1 MPKLSEKKK
10 VGLHMLAEGQTV
22 AEVAHALGVHVQAVY
37 KWKAKAKHQAYA
49 AVFAETKKPVTVEEI
64 KQELEQENIPED
76 ASEAIAKF
84 LISKKWN
91 RLEEL
96 NKLCEKGNV
105 SAISLWLKETEKAEK
120 EHAPKDKP
128 APTIEFNLTV
138 QAPKKNFIDVTP
150 SAPVDVTPQLQL
162 EGAKPLVT
170 LPEFV
175 DDLSGLVPA
184 KAIQDD
190 APAD

>member
-1 MPKLSEKKK
+1 MPKLSEKKSI
-10 VGLHMLAEGQTV
+10 GLHMLAEGQTV

-37 KWKAKAKHQAYA
+37 KWKAKAKHQAYT
-49 AVFAETKKPVTVEEI
+49 AVFAETKKAVTVEEI

-76 ASEAIAKF
+76 ASEAIARF

-96 NKLCEKGNV
+96 DKLCKRGNV

-120 EHAPKDKP
+120 EHAPKEKP
-128 APTIEFNLTV
+128 VPTIEFNLTV
-138 QAPKKNFIDVTP
+138 QAPKKDYIDVTP
-150 SAPVDVTPQLQL
+150 KTVDAPML
-162 EGAKPLVT
+162 EEAKPLVT
-170 LPEFV
+170 IPEFV

-184 KAIQDD
+184 KTIQDD
-190 APAD
+190 APAA